1 MKILKYFDLVA
12 GATSDS
18 SRIKKKDI
26 MDYAIKNFSNIDF
39 DKRIM
44 IGDRQADVK
53 AGIDNQMDTIG
64 VLYGMGDKQS
74 FDGLNV
80 TYFIHKP
87 GEILNIIK

>member
-64 VLYGMGDKQS
+64 VLYGMGYKQS
-74 FDGLNV
+74 FDGFYTQARRNFK
-80 TYFIHKP
+80 YNKI
-87 GEILNIIK
+87 N